1 MNVSSRAFDVV
12 VIGGGISGAGIAREA
27 ALRGASVALL
37 EAADYASGTSSRSS
51 KLIHGGLRY
60 LALGD
65 VALVR
70 STALERVKIRRLAP
84 HLAEPRWMVLPTRS
98 RAGMLKFRVAI
109 ATYEKLGAVESCDRH
124 QTWGP
129 DDLEREEPLLDRV
142 AHSAM
147 ALGAAG
153 AYFIV
158 VRAAAE
164 IFFLLLDVARNLNAT
179 RDLVEKQMA
188 GRRGKQS

>member
-1 MNVSSRAFDVV
+1 MTLPSLSTKDRESVLERLDRERFDVV

-37 EAADYASGTSSRSS
+37 EAADYAGGTSSRSS

-84 HLAEPRWMVLPTRS
+84 HLAEPRWMLVPVRS
-98 RAGMLKFRVAI
+98 RAGLLKFRAAI
-109 ATYEKLGAVESCDRH
+109 TAYEKLGRVE
-124 QTWGP
+124 G
-129 DDLEREEPLLDRV
+129 DDLHRSWSGDELARE
-142 AHSAM
+142 
-147 ALGAAG
+147 
-153 AYFIV
+153 
-158 VRAAAE
+158 
-164 IFFLLLDVARNLNAT
+164 
-179 RDLVEKQMA
+179 
-188 GRRGKQS
+188 